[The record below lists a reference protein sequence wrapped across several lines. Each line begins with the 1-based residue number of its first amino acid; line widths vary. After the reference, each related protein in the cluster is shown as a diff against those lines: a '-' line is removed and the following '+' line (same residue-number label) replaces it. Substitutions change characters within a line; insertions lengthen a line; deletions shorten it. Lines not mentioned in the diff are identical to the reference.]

1 MAGVWE
7 VFSWKR
13 SFERLNSEY
22 ETVMKKRQA
31 LNSLLESGRI
41 SRPTYELFE
50 SEMNE
55 AIAEIERQRKALL
68 DKMAVKARELE
79 EQVRTLEK
87 LLANFEIQHVGGE
100 IEEEVYQREVSLL
113 SMGLE
118 STRQELN
125 AIKETIEKLASPQ
138 MAESTQ
144 SQQQAEQKPAESGET
159 GSLEVAVV
167 EITPK
172 VEAEGASVSE
182 NLQEPRQEEQ
192 IERKSEG

>member
-1 MAGVWE
+1 VE
-7 VFSWKR
+7 LFSWKR
-13 SFERLNSEY
+13 SLERLNSEY
-22 ETVMKKRQA
+22 EAVVKKRHA

-68 DKMAVKARELE
+68 DKMAVKAKELDE
-79 EQVRTLEK
+79 EIKTLEK

-100 IEEEVYQREVSLL
+100 IEEEVYQREIALL

-125 AIKETIEKLASPQ
+125 TIKETIEKLTNLQ
-138 MAESTQ
+138 VAESPPP
-144 SQQQAEQKPAESGET
+144 QQVVEQKIVESSGET
-159 GSLEVAVV
+159 GNIEMAVV
-167 EITPK
+167 ELSPK
-172 VEAEGASVSE
+172 VEAEGTSE
-182 NLQEPRQEEQ
+182 NLRQTQEQAES
-192 IERKSEG
+192 KSEA

>member
-1 MAGVWE
+1 ME
-7 VFSWKR
+7 LFSWKR
-13 SFERLNSEY
+13 SLERLNSEY
-22 ETVMKKRQA
+22 EAVVKKRHA

-68 DKMAVKARELE
+68 DKTEIK
-79 EQVRTLEK
+79 TLEK

-100 IEEEVYQREVSLL
+100 IEEEVYQREIALL

-125 AIKETIEKLASPQ
+125 TIKETIEKLTNLQ
-138 MAESTQ
+138 VAESPPP
-144 SQQQAEQKPAESGET
+144 QQVVEQKIVESSGET
-159 GSLEVAVV
+159 GNIEMAVV
-167 EITPK
+167 ELSPK
-172 VEAEGASVSE
+172 VEAEGTSE
-182 NLQEPRQEEQ
+182 NLRQTQEQAES
-192 IERKSEG
+192 KSEA

>member
-1 MAGVWE
+1 MLVFVE
-7 VFSWKR
+7 LFSWER

-22 ETVMKKRQA
+22 ETVVKKRQA

-50 SEMNE
+50 KEMNE

-79 EQVRTLEK
+79 EQIKTLEK

-100 IEEEVYQREVSLL
+100 IEEEVYQREIALL

-125 AIKETIEKLASPQ
+125 AIKETIEKLTSPTQ
-138 MAESTQ
+138 TAENVPLQHEGEQKLAEGETSKLEVTVVELGPKSEGEGVSGNLQ
-144 SQQQAEQKPAESGET
+144 ETQQAE
-159 GSLEVAVV
+159 
-167 EITPK
+167 PK
-172 VEAEGASVSE
+172 MRD
-182 NLQEPRQEEQ
+182 N
-192 IERKSEG
+192 

>member
-55 AIAEIERQRKALL
+55 AIAEIERQRKALM

-100 IEEEVYQREVSLL
+100 IEEEVYQREVSIL

-125 AIKETIEKLASPQ
+125 AIKETIEKLTNPQ
-138 MAESTQ
+138 ITESIQ
-144 SQQQAEQKPAESGET
+144 PQQQEAEQKPAVSGET

-167 EITPK
+167 ELTPK
-172 VEAEGASVSE
+172 VEAEGASE
-182 NLQEPRQEEQ
+182 NLQETQQQVEQ
-192 IERKSEG
+192 KSEG

>member
-1 MAGVWE
+1 
-7 VFSWKR
+7 VFSWKC

-22 ETVMKKRQA
+22 ETIVKKRQA
-31 LNSLLESGRI
+31 LNSLLESGKI

-79 EQVRTLEK
+79 EQIKTLEK

-100 IEEEVYQREVSLL
+100 IEEEVYQREIALL

-118 STRQELN
+118 STRQELST
-125 AIKETIEKLASPQ
+125 IRETIEKLTSPQ
-138 MAESTQ
+138 VAESP
-144 SQQQAEQKPAESGET
+144 SPQQEVEQKTVEGSGET
-159 GSLEVAVV
+159 GNLEVAVV
-167 EITPK
+167 ELSPK
-172 VEAEGASVSE
+172 VEAEGKSE
-182 NLQEPRQEEQ
+182 NLQQTQEQAEP
-192 IERKSEG
+192 KSEA

>member
-1 MAGVWE
+1 VFVE
-7 VFSWKR
+7 LFSWKR
-13 SFERLNSEY
+13 SLERLNSEY
-22 ETVMKKRQA
+22 EAVVKKRHA

-68 DKMAVKARELE
+68 DKTAVKAKELDE
-79 EQVRTLEK
+79 EIKTLEK

-100 IEEEVYQREVSLL
+100 IEEEVYQREIALL

-125 AIKETIEKLASPQ
+125 TIKETIEKLTNLQA
-138 MAESTQ
+138 AESPPP
-144 SQQQAEQKPAESGET
+144 QQVVEQKIVESSGET
-159 GSLEVAVV
+159 GNIEMAVV
-167 EITPK
+167 ELSPK
-172 VEAEGASVSE
+172 VEAEGTSE
-182 NLQEPRQEEQ
+182 NLRQTQEQAES
-192 IERKSEG
+192 KSEA

>member
-1 MAGVWE
+1 VFVE
-7 VFSWKR
+7 LFSWKR
-13 SFERLNSEY
+13 SLERLNSEY
-22 ETVMKKRQA
+22 EAVVKKRHA

-68 DKMAVKARELE
+68 DKMAVKAKELDE
-79 EQVRTLEK
+79 EIKTLEK

-100 IEEEVYQREVSLL
+100 IEEEVYQREIALL

-125 AIKETIEKLASPQ
+125 TIKETIEKLTNLQ
-138 MAESTQ
+138 VAESPPP
-144 SQQQAEQKPAESGET
+144 QQVVEQKIVESSGET
-159 GSLEVAVV
+159 GNIEMAVV
-167 EITPK
+167 ELSPK
-172 VEAEGASVSE
+172 VEAEGTSE
-182 NLQEPRQEEQ
+182 NLRQTQEQAES
-192 IERKSEG
+192 KSEA

>member
-1 MAGVWE
+1 M
-7 VFSWKR
+7 
-13 SFERLNSEY
+13 
-22 ETVMKKRQA
+22 
-31 LNSLLESGRI
+31 NSLLESGRI

-79 EQVRTLEK
+79 EQIKTLEK

-100 IEEEVYQREVSLL
+100 IEEEVYQREIALL

-125 AIKETIEKLASPQ
+125 IIKEIIEKLTSPQ
-138 MAESTQ
+138 VAESPP
-144 SQQQAEQKPAESGET
+144 QQKMEQKPAESGGET
-159 GSLEVAVV
+159 GNLEVAVV
-167 EITPK
+167 ELTQK
-172 VEAEGASVSE
+172 VEAEGTSE
-182 NLQEPRQEEQ
+182 NLQQTRGEAEP
-192 IERKSEG
+192 KSEA

>member
-1 MAGVWE
+1 MDGVWE
-7 VFSWKR
+7 LFSWKR

-22 ETVMKKRQA
+22 ETIVKKKQA

-68 DKMAVKARELE
+68 DKIAVKARELE
-79 EQVRTLEK
+79 EQIKTLEK

-100 IEEEVYQREVSLL
+100 IEEVYQREIALL

-125 AIKETIEKLASPQ
+125 AIKETVERLTSPQ
-138 MAESTQ
+138 VAESGTI
-144 SQQQAEQKPAESGET
+144 SQQQEVEQKPAESGEA
-159 GSLEVAVV
+159 SNLEVAVV
-167 EITPK
+167 
-172 VEAEGASVSE
+172 ARARAG
-182 NLQEPRQEEQ
+182 
-192 IERKSEG
+192 

>member
-1 MAGVWE
+1 ME
-7 VFSWKR
+7 LFSWKR
-13 SFERLNSEY
+13 SLERLNSEY
-22 ETVMKKRQA
+22 EAVVKKRHA

-68 DKMAVKARELE
+68 DKMAVKAKELDE
-79 EQVRTLEK
+79 EIKTLEK

-100 IEEEVYQREVSLL
+100 IEEEVYQREIALL

-125 AIKETIEKLASPQ
+125 TIKETIEKLTNLQ
-138 MAESTQ
+138 VAESPPP
-144 SQQQAEQKPAESGET
+144 QQVVEQKIVESSGET
-159 GSLEVAVV
+159 GNIEMAVV
-167 EITPK
+167 ELSPK
-172 VEAEGASVSE
+172 VEAEGTSE
-182 NLQEPRQEEQ
+182 NLRQTQEQAES
-192 IERKSEG
+192 KSEA

>member
-1 MAGVWE
+1 
-7 VFSWKR
+7 
-13 SFERLNSEY
+13 
-22 ETVMKKRQA
+22 MKKRQA

-50 SEMNE
+50 NEMNE

-79 EQVRTLEK
+79 EQIKTLEK

-100 IEEEVYQREVSLL
+100 IEEEVYQREIALL

-125 AIKETIEKLASPQ
+125 AIKETIEKLTNPQ
-138 MAESTQ
+138 VAGSGAMP
-144 SQQQAEQKPAESGET
+144 QQQGEQKSAEGGET
-159 GSLEVAVV
+159 GNLEVAVV
-167 EITPK
+167 ELTPK
-172 VEAEGASVSE
+172 VETEGVSE
-182 NLQEPRQEEQ
+182 SLQETRQTEQ
-192 IERKSEG
+192 KSEG

>member
-1 MAGVWE
+1 L
-7 VFSWKR
+7 FSWKR

-22 ETVMKKRQA
+22 ETIVKKKQA

-68 DKMAVKARELE
+68 NKMAVKARELE
-79 EQVRTLEK
+79 EQIKTLEK

-100 IEEEVYQREVSLL
+100 IEEEVYQREIALL
-113 SMGLE
+113 SIGLE

-125 AIKETIEKLASPQ
+125 AIKETVERLTSPQ
-138 MAESTQ
+138 MAESGTIPQ
-144 SQQQAEQKPAESGET
+144 EQEVEQKPAESGEA
-159 GSLEVAVV
+159 SNLEVAVV
-167 EITPK
+167 ELNPK
-172 VEAEGASVSE
+172 VEAENINE
-182 NLQEPRQEEQ
+182 NLQRSQQTEQ
-192 IERKSEG
+192 KSEGS

>member
-1 MAGVWE
+1 MLVFGKL
-7 VFSWKR
+7 FSWMR
-13 SFERLNSEY
+13 SFKRLNCEY
-22 ETVMKKRQA
+22 ETVAKKRQA

-68 DKMAVKARELE
+68 DKMAVKAKELE
-79 EQVRTLEK
+79 EQIKTLEK

-100 IEEEVYQREVSLL
+100 IEEEVYQREITLL

-125 AIKETIEKLASPQ
+125 AIKETIEKLTSPQ
-138 MAESTQ
+138 TSG
-144 SQQQAEQKPAESGET
+144 SPPPQQEAEQKPVESGET
-159 GSLEVAVV
+159 ANLEVAVI
-167 EITPK
+167 ELSPK
-172 VEAEGASVSE
+172 IETESVSG
-182 NLQEPRQEEQ
+182 NLQKNQQSEP
-192 IERKSEG
+192 KNEG